1 MLKRYKYIINYIN
14 VGYVII
20 NILSDKVVDM
30 QYIQEM
36 SCTGFYFVTL
46 VKHYTQYE
54 MIIYLES
61 PKFHTQ
67 NRTVYSPLVLGVMLF
82 CITALLTSLSLT
94 VFEPLL
100 WHEFVNYFNWQR
112 KKKRCELAKFC
123 LWYWTAYLGPST
135 KYSEHV
141 HTEYNCLC
149 DIA

>member
-46 VKHYTQYE
+46 VKHYTQYK

-67 NRTVYSPLVLGVMLF
+67 NRTVIQASCFRSDVILYNSTANITQLDCIWATSVTWICKLF
-82 CITALLTSLSLT
+82 
-94 VFEPLL
+94 
-100 WHEFVNYFNWQR
+100 
-112 KKKRCELAKFC
+112 
-123 LWYWTAYLGPST
+123 
-135 KYSEHV
+135 
-141 HTEYNCLC
+141 
-149 DIA
+149 